1 MPGIK
6 PRFCLSRAEDAHF
19 EPMHGYR
26 DWLKIRDLGLADAT
40 HGAYDAWV
48 TRANDL
54 GGSTGRH
61 YHNYEFQIMYV
72 TRGWVK
78 MYYEGEGEFVLKAGD
93 FVYHPP
99 AQVHDFMDYSEDIEI
114 FELAAPADHS
124 CINV

>member
-1 MPGIK
+1 MSGGK
-6 PRFCLSRAEDAHF
+6 PKFYLSRAEGAHF

-26 DWLKIRDLGLADAT
+26 DWLKIRDLGLCDAT

-48 TRANDL
+48 TRANNL

-61 YHNYEFQIMYV
+61 YHNYDFQVMYV

-99 AQVHDFMDYSEDIEI
+99 RHIHDFMEYSDDIEI
-114 FELAAPADHS
+114 FELASPADHS
-124 CINV
+124 AIDV